1 MREAKPTSSS
11 PAPDSA
17 TPAQPANISP
27 GMATL
32 LRRNQPASNAENK
45 DDTTPAS
52 QKSAPRNEKLPL
64 LKISLLVADLLLMG
78 LAACLAWRKGS
89 FGLIEAGLCVLAVGL
104 GAWLACLAL
113 WFGGDDAPK
122 E

>member
-11 PAPDSA
+11 PSPDSA

-32 LRRNQPASNAENK
+32 LRRNQATATE
-45 DDTTPAS
+45 TEATPAS
-52 QKSAPRNEKLPL
+52 QKPAPINEKLPL
-64 LKISLLVADLLLMG
+64 LKISLLVADLLLLG

-89 FGLIEAGLCVLAVGL
+89 FGLVEAGLCVLAVGL

-113 WFGGDDAPK
+113 WFARDDAPK